1 MTDALGAIEA
11 AIAEA
16 TKARASVRKKKA
28 KQISAAEEIDQLK
41 SVSFAW
47 FETHKPRVVAH
58 PSKPDLSAVDSA
70 YQTIMGS
77 TAGHAARATY
87 LDALLNAKRALV
99 DLRSFVA
106 ANLHRSPSASPTH
119 TNDSPPNFAPLGAD
133 LAMQVILQRRWEEV
147 QRCVASHAY
156 LAATVMM
163 GGLLESLLLA
173 RINGSPDK
181 RRVFTA
187 AMAPRDKDD
196 KTLPLPRW
204 KLVNMVEVAHEL
216 TWITKSA
223 KDVGN
228 VLRDFRNY
236 IHPHKEYT
244 DGVVILDEDARMFWE
259 VTKSISR
266 HLLNSVGKSP

>member
-11 AIAEA
+11 AITEV
-16 TKARASVRKKKA
+16 TKARASVRNKKA
-28 KQISAAEEIDQLK
+28 KQVSATEEIDRLK

-47 FETHKPRVVAH
+47 FKTHRPRVITH
-58 PSKPDLSAVDSA
+58 PSQPDVSEVDTA
-70 YQTIMGS
+70 YQTIMSS
-77 TAGHAARATY
+77 TGRHAARVTY
-87 LDALLNAKRALV
+87 SDALLRAKHSLV
-99 DLRSFVA
+99 ELRSFIA
-106 ANLHRSPSASPTH
+106 TNLHAPPAKSAH
-119 TNDSPPNFAPLGAD
+119 TTDAPPNFSPLAAD
-133 LAMQVILQRRWEEV
+133 RAMQIILQRRWDEV
-147 QRCVASHAY
+147 QRCIASNAN

-173 RINGSPDK
+173 RINASPDK
-181 RRVFTA
+181 HRIFTA
-187 AMAPRDKDD
+187 KLAPRAKGG
-196 KTLPLPRW
+196 KARPLSEW
-204 KLVNMVEVAHEL
+204 KVVNMVDVAHEL